1 MASVYVLSDGFC
13 VERLV
18 RFDLPSQSK
27 ALDRVD
33 KGAREEVAT
42 VLAIPDDVEGTEE
55 QFDPE
60 DPPCEDDFSNMTE
73 QVKHVRRWTAALDIT
88 YAQSTDKTKNKLI
101 PMWYPTG
108 AAVLLQLSALKYAV
122 IGREAYTFEMQ
133 PRDEVVDFRVS
144 MRSPDVLE
152 PVAWVR
158 GRKKC
163 VSSHSIPTGI
173 AGVWRPS
180 RESPARCRRSA
191 AARSAGSR
199 RRMCVSLATAPAAS
213 PRLNNSSARS

>member
-33 KGAREEVAT
+33 KGVREEVAT

-73 QVKHVRRWTAALDIT
+73 QVKHVRRWTAALDMT
-88 YAQSTDKTKNKLI
+88 YAQNTDKTKNKLI
-101 PMWYPTG
+101 PMWYPSG

-144 MRSPDVLE
+144 MHSPDVLE
-152 PVAWVR
+152 PVAWIR
-158 GRKKC
+158 GRKNTYLLNLRQYAANATLFADEAQAERANPYGLLSDDVPLSDIRNVTNDIRA
-163 VSSHSIPTGI
+163 VS
-173 AGVWRPS
+173 
-180 RESPARCRRSA
+180 E
-191 AARSAGSR
+191 
-199 RRMCVSLATAPAAS
+199 L
-213 PRLNNSSARS
+213 